1 MQTSNLEQDTFSS
14 SQSAL
19 TYHINSGIK
28 THPTF
33 SSNTKLK
40 KLAFKQANLCYT
52 WSCSISMFTVVT
64 KYNVNDVRQTRT
76 WLGKTYVS
84 IQKLIALHLSPVIH
98 WVSGI
103 VAM

>member
-14 SQSAL
+14 SRSVV
-19 TYHINSGIK
+19 TYRINNGIK

-40 KLAFKQANLCYT
+40 KLDFKQANLRCT
-52 WSCSISMFTVVT
+52 QSCSICMFTVAT

-84 IQKLIALHLSPVIH
+84 IRKLIA
-98 WVSGI
+98 
-103 VAM
+103 

>member
-1 MQTSNLEQDTFSS
+1 ML
-14 SQSAL
+14 
-19 TYHINSGIK
+19 
-28 THPTF
+28 
-33 SSNTKLK
+33 SSNTKFK

-52 WSCSISMFTVVT
+52 WSCSISMFTVAT
-64 KYNVNDVRQTRT
+64 KYVNDVRQTRT